1 MGEKKVLW
9 PGWETVRLIGRG
21 SFGAVYEIERD
32 VFGHKERAAL
42 KVITIPQSE
51 SDIDELLN
59 DGYAEES
66 ITTRFEDYLHDIV
79 REYSLM
85 ADMKGC
91 ANIVYCDDVRYI
103 QHDNGMGW
111 DIYIKM
117 ELLTA
122 LPKALGKSVSDEQ
135 VVKIGT
141 DLCSAL
147 AFCEKRNLLHRDIKP
162 QNVFVASDGT
172 YKLGDFGIAKTA
184 ERTTSGTKTGTYK
197 YMAPEIYNNQPYGG
211 KADIYSLGLVL
222 YWLLNDRRTPFL
234 PLPPVTPTSSEEDKA
249 RARRFRGEPIPAP
262 VHGSEE
268 LKRIILKAC
277 AYDPNDR
284 YQSADEMLREL
295 NALGAP
301 ASASAAQPVADD
313 SRFVETVEK
322 DNATV
327 GAWAVPAAAPQDACD
342 DATES
347 TVGAWSA
354 RAKPAEE
361 GTTQAEERTV
371 GVWDKPEVQKPE
383 SAPAPKNPKK
393 KGWLAV
399 VAAVVAVVAVLLFA
413 ALFLIHV
420 WEPATCTEPQICKLC
435 GKTGGSALGHDW
447 TEATCTEPQT
457 CKRCRETSGSALGH
471 DWAEATSD
479 SPQTCRRCGIQLG
492 TPIMSDAPIV
502 DISAG
507 DLHTV
512 GLRSDGSVVATGYN
526 EYGQCD
532 VSGWKDIVAVSAG
545 YCFTVGLKSDGT
557 VVAVGDNKYGQ
568 CDVSEWKD
576 IVAISA
582 GKVHTVGLKS
592 DGTVVAV
599 GSNSTRQCN
608 VSDWNNIVAVSAGY
622 EFTVGLKSNGKVIV
636 VGFDDDNPY
645 RQYGKY
651 RSIIAV
657 SAGRTH
663 TIGLKSDGTVDA
675 VGSSSWGEYNVS
687 DWRNIAAV
695 SAGYGLSIGLKS
707 DGTVVAVGNNNHGQC
722 NVSGWSDI
730 IAVSAGKDHTV
741 GLKSDGTVVAVGWDY
756 YGQCDVSDW

>member
-59 DGYAEES
+59 DGYDEES
-66 ITTRFEDYLHDIV
+66 ITTRFEGYLHDIV

-197 YMAPEIYNNQPYGG
+197 YMAPEVYNNMPYGG

-234 PLPPVTPTSSEEDKA
+234 PMPPQLPSASDEDSA
-249 RARRFRGEPIPAP
+249 RTRRFRGEPTPAP
-262 VHGSEE
+262 VHGSEA
-268 LKRIILKAC
+268 LKRIVLKAC
-277 AYDPNDR
+277 AYNPDDR
-284 YQSADEMLREL
+284 YQTADEMLREL
-295 NALGAP
+295 NALGVP

-313 SRFVETVEK
+313 SRFVETSEE

-327 GAWAVPAAAPQDACD
+327 GAWAAPAAAPQDAGD
-342 DATES
+342 DATER
-347 TVGAWSA
+347 TVGVWSVHTEA
-354 RAKPAEE
+354 AEK
-361 GTTQAEERTV
+361 TTQTEERTV
-371 GVWDKPEVQKPE
+371 GVWDKPEARKPK
-383 SAPAPKNPKK
+383 PAPVPKKPKK
-393 KGWLAV
+393 KWWLA
-399 VAAVVAVVAVLLFA
+399 AVAVVAVA
-413 ALFLIHV
+413 AI
-420 WEPATCTEPQICKLC
+420 AGT
-435 GKTGGSALGHDW
+435 
-447 TEATCTEPQT
+447 
-457 CKRCRETSGSALGH
+457 
-471 DWAEATSD
+471 
-479 SPQTCRRCGIQLG
+479 LG
-492 TPIMSDAPIV
+492 TLAGSLGTINPPDVALTPALETPTPTTPAPEAPIV
-502 DISAG
+502 AISVGSSHA
-507 DLHTV
+507 V
-512 GLRSDGSVVATGYN
+512 GLRADGTVTAVGTN
-526 EYGQCD
+526 NTGQCL
-532 VSGWKDIVAVSAG
+532 VSNWKDIVAISAG
-545 YCFTVGLKSDGT
+545 ESLTVGLKSDGT
-557 VVAVGDNKYGQ
+557 VVAVGNNNAGQ
-568 CDVSEWKD
+568 REVSDWKD
-576 IVAISA
+576 IIAVSTRYA
-582 GKVHTVGLKS
+582 HTVGLKS

-599 GSNSTRQCN
+599 GYNKYGQCNTASWKDIVAIATGGSRSVGLRSEGSHTVGLKSAGTVVAVGTNNDGQCN
-608 VSDWNNIVAVSAGY
+608 VHSWKDIVAVSAGRY
-622 EFTVGLKSNGKVIV
+622 HTV
-636 VGFDDDNPY
+636 
-645 RQYGKY
+645 
-651 RSIIAV
+651 
-657 SAGRTH
+657 
-663 TIGLKSDGTVDA
+663 
-675 VGSSSWGEYNVS
+675 
-687 DWRNIAAV
+687 
-695 SAGYGLSIGLKS
+695 GLKS
-707 DGTVVAVGNNNHGQC
+707 DGTVVATGANDNGQC
-722 NVSGWSDI
+722 NVTSWENI
-730 IAVSAGKDHTV
+730 VAISAGLDHTV
-741 GLKSDGTVVAVGWDY
+741 GLKSDGTVVAVGENL
-756 YGQCDVSDW
+756 YGECDVTDWKDIVAVSAGSSCTIGLKADGTVVVTGNHYNVSNW

>member
-59 DGYAEES
+59 DGYDEES
-66 ITTRFEDYLHDIV
+66 ITTRFEGYLHDIV

-234 PLPPVTPTSSEEDKA
+234 PLPPVTPTSSEEDRA

-262 VHGSEE
+262 AHGSEE
-268 LKRIILKAC
+268 LKRIVLKAC
-277 AYDPNDR
+277 AYDPKDR
-284 YQSADEMLREL
+284 YQTADEMLREL
-295 NALGAP
+295 NAIGTP

-313 SRFVETVEK
+313 FRFVETPDE
-322 DNATV
+322 NSTTV
-327 GAWAVPAAAPQDACD
+327 GAWAAPAAAPQNADD

-347 TVGAWSA
+347 TVGAWST
-354 RAKPAEE
+354 RTKSAEE

-383 SAPAPKNPKK
+383 SAPAPKKPKK

-399 VAAVVAVVAVLLFA
+399 VAAVAVVVAVLGIKGVIPL
-413 ALFLIHV
+413 
-420 WEPATCTEPQICKLC
+420 P
-435 GKTGGSALGHDW
+435 GTG
-447 TEATCTEPQT
+447 
-457 CKRCRETSGSALGH
+457 TS
-471 DWAEATSD
+471 
-479 SPQTCRRCGIQLG
+479 
-492 TPIMSDAPIV
+492 IV
-502 DISAG
+502 AVSAG
-507 DLHTV
+507 YDHTV
-512 GLRSDGSVVATGYN
+512 GLRADGAVVAVGDKFDFMNYKDPGKCSVSDWNSIVAVSAGNYRTVGLKSDGTVIAVGSTGQPDISDWEDIIAVSAGRNLTVGLKSDGTVVADGGNTSEVSDWTDIIAVSAGYEHTVGLKSDGTVVAIGSN
-526 EYGQCD
+526 TFGQCD
-532 VSGWKDIVAVSAG
+532 VSNWRNIVAVSAGYDYTVGLKSDGTVVAAGDNTLGRCNVAGWKDIIAVSAGQYHTVGLKSDGTVVAVGYDKQGQCDVADWNDIVAVSAG
-545 YCFTVGLKSDGT
+545 GFHTVGLKSDGT
-557 VVAVGDNKYGQ
+557 VVAVGDN
-568 CDVSEWKD
+568 S
-576 IVAISA
+576 
-582 GKVHTVGLKS
+582 
-592 DGTVVAV
+592 
-599 GSNSTRQCN
+599 R
-608 VSDWNNIVAVSAGY
+608 
-622 EFTVGLKSNGKVIV
+622 
-636 VGFDDDNPY
+636 
-645 RQYGKY
+645 
-651 RSIIAV
+651 
-657 SAGRTH
+657 
-663 TIGLKSDGTVDA
+663 
-675 VGSSSWGEYNVS
+675 
-687 DWRNIAAV
+687 
-695 SAGYGLSIGLKS
+695 
-707 DGTVVAVGNNNHGQC
+707 
-722 NVSGWSDI
+722 
-730 IAVSAGKDHTV
+730 
-741 GLKSDGTVVAVGWDY
+741 
-756 YGQCDVSDW
+756 GQCDVSDW